1 MISLSIYCE
10 LFVMFIIIFNVFLF
24 IIFINVMV
32 YEDIIRYICIIMKII
47 FIFVKVNKSKLM

>member
-1 MISLSIYCE
+1 MIISIYCE

-32 YEDIIRYICIIMKII
+32 YEDIIRYVCIIMKII

>member
-1 MISLSIYCE
+1 MIISIYCE
-10 LFVMFIIIFNVFLF
+10 LFVMFIIIFKVFLF
-24 IIFINVMV
+24 IIYINVMV

>member
-1 MISLSIYCE
+1 MIISIYCE

-32 YEDIIRYICIIMKII
+32 HEDIIRYICIIMKII

>member
-1 MISLSIYCE
+1 MIISIYCE

-32 YEDIIRYICIIMKII
+32 YENIIRYICIIMKII

>member
-1 MISLSIYCE
+1 MIISIYCE

-32 YEDIIRYICIIMKII
+32 YEDINRYICIIMKII
-47 FIFVKVNKSKLM
+47 FIFVKVNKCR

>member
-1 MISLSIYCE
+1 MIISIYCE

-32 YEDIIRYICIIMKII
+32 YEDINRYICIIMKII

>member
-1 MISLSIYCE
+1 MIISIYCE

-32 YEDIIRYICIIMKII
+32 YEDIFRYICIIMKII

>member
-1 MISLSIYCE
+1 MIISIYCE

-32 YEDIIRYICIIMKII
+32 YEDIIRYVCLIMKII